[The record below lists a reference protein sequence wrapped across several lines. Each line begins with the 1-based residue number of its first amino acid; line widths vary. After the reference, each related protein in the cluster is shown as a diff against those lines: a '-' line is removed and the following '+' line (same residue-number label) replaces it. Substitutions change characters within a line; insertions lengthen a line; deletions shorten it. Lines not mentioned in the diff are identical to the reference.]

1 MCVCVSIYFI
11 QDSAGFSSPW
21 GMIIK
26 LDIAWMIAAAG
37 AGMLGFHVITYL
49 MVGCKGEGSPT
60 GLISAFSALP
70 SGGRLLLEGKG
81 PYISVIFRLVKSY
94 NSSTYYVYII

>member
-1 MCVCVSIYFI
+1 
-11 QDSAGFSSPW
+11 
-21 GMIIK
+21 MIIK